1 MRNPDPIA
9 DNQTEQTIIALI
21 NGNADDATRDHATAA
36 LLVSVQK
43 LISQVTEIEKS
54 LWRPE
59 DLTEKI
65 DERCRLRC
73 TNCTIR
79 QYVQELQKK
88 DAASAGSNSTSKSG
102 NFWDILVKNPVSVGL
117 VFICIALTAAVVYL
131 ATGREGFRDITD
143 AVHLTKEKEVEAP
156 SFPRVNQWM
165 EVAK

>member
-65 DERCRLRC
+65 DERCKLRC
-73 TNCTIR
+73 DNCMIR
-79 QYVQELQKK
+79 QYVQELQQR
-88 DAASAGSNSTSKSG
+88 DAAAAANSNSAKSG
-102 NFWDILVKNPVSVGL
+102 TFWDVMVKNPVSVGI
-117 VFICIALTAAVVYL
+117 VFICIALTAAVIYL
-131 ATGREGFRDITD
+131 ATGREGFRDITN
-143 AVHLTKEKEVEAP
+143 AVHLTEEKKADAP
-156 SFPRVNQWM
+156 SFPHTKQWM
-165 EVAK
+165 EVAR

>member
-36 LLVSVQK
+36 LLVSVQT
-43 LISQVTEIEKS
+43 LISTVTEIEKN

-59 DLTEKI
+59 DLTAKI
-65 DERCRLRC
+65 DERCQLRC

-88 DAASAGSNSTSKSG
+88 EAASVNSNLAKSG
-102 NFWDILVKNPVSVGL
+102 TFWDVLVKNPVSVGI
-117 VFICIALTAAVVYL
+117 VFICIALTAAVIYL
-131 ATGREGFRDITD
+131 ATGREGFRDITN
-143 AVHLTKEKEVEAP
+143 AVHLTEEKKADVP
-156 SFPRVNQWM
+156 SFPQTTQWM
-165 EVAK
+165 EVAR